1 MGKRSITAAVPV
13 LLSGKHYL
21 TSAYGARTVNGKEGF
36 HNGCDFVGGNKKIS
50 ATDHVTAFESGI
62 VTKAVNDV
70 DGKTPSEGNAVI
82 IDHGNGIK
90 TYYFHLKR
98 GSVTVKKGD
107 AVSGGD
113 IIGYMGN
120 TGNSTGAHL
129 HFGIKINNSWVDPL
143 PYITGEKDL
152 GFTRSKHYLRT
163 LKRGYKGRDVL
174 LLQKLLNLYFAD
186 SASESASPSPSSGRI
201 LEEDGSYGAK
211 TEAAVK
217 KYQSQNGLDADGVF
231 DKKSWSA
238 LLSSKGSN

>member
-1 MGKRSITAAVPV
+1 MGKRLVNAVVSV
-13 LLSGKHYL
+13 LLSGKHYI
-21 TSAYGARTVNGKEGF
+21 TSAFGTRTVNGKEGF
-36 HNGCDFVGGNKKIS
+36 HNGCDFVGGSEKSS

-98 GSVTVKKGD
+98 GSVTVQKGD
-107 AVSGGD
+107 TVSSGD
-113 IIGYMGN
+113 VIGYMGN

-143 PYITGEKDL
+143 PYITGEKDF
-152 GFTRSKHYLRT
+152 GFTRSEHYIRT
-163 LKRGYKGRDVL
+163 LKRGYKGSDVL

-186 SASESASPSPSSGRI
+186 SASTSTSPSSGMI

-217 KYQSQNGLDADGVF
+217 IYQSKKELDTDGVF
-231 DKKSWSA
+231 GKKSWSA